1 MDRALKRL
9 ERVLELEKQQGYQNK
24 AVVGGIR
31 QFAVFWVSQAR
42 DEATDEGDLALAEQ
56 ISQVLMDYNQLPGTQ
71 ARAKAIDSL
80 LTHLERRQARRP
92 AATPAAGPAKPAEPP
107 PPAPPPK
114 TKTPTPAPAPV
125 PVQQTMA
132 EEARESDE
140 EQEEFE
146 EDFEEETPHDG
157 RGELDEEVEPDTP
170 RVPADPGALAKPVTT
185 LKGVGQKIAEKL
197 NKLDVETIWE
207 LLYLFPRRY
216 DDYTLLKPISKLQ
229 YGEQVTVIG
238 TIWQTKVRRT
248 RTNQPIIESIINDGT
263 GSVQATWFNQPWLA
277 EQLPAGMQIV
287 LSGKV
292 EMFLGRLVFNSPE
305 WEPLELEPLRT
316 RRIVPI
322 YPLTEGL
329 TAAKMRELMQR
340 AVKEWS
346 TRVPDPLPVDIR
358 KGRRLYSLPHA
369 IQQMHFPDSHESM
382 RRARQRL
389 AYDELFLLQLGV
401 QRQRQD
407 WQSHNGAPLT
417 IEQEQFA
424 VFLNALPF
432 QLTGAQQRVIDEIRA
447 DVGRN
452 RPMNRLLQGDVG
464 SGKTIVAAAAMVTA
478 AWAGA
483 QAALMAPTEIL
494 AEQHYR
500 GLCSLLEPLGLK
512 VALLTGST
520 PSAERQAIYSGL
532 ADGSIQIVIG
542 THALIQPVVAFR
554 RLGVAIIDEQ
564 HRFGVDQRAALR
576 QKGPSDNGDVI
587 SPHLLVMSATPIP
600 RTLALSL
607 YGDLDLSSLDE
618 MPPGRQEIKTRWL
631 RASERER
638 AYNFIRRQ
646 TAEGRQAFIIY
657 PLVEE
662 SDMIDARAAVEE
674 YERLSREVFPDR
686 RVGLVHGRLRADEK
700 ESAMRAFVNHETDML
715 VATSV
720 IEVGV
725 DVPNSSVIVIEGA
738 DRFGLAQLHQF
749 RGRVGRG
756 QHQSYCILIAEDVSA
771 DAEQRLA
778 ALEATNDGFV
788 LAERD
793 LELRGPG
800 EFFGR
805 RQSGLPELRL
815 ASLLHDS
822 DVLIMAQEDAAA
834 IFADDPQLERPEH
847 QYLRKSLEDFWEG
860 AADVS

>member
-9 ERVLELEKQQGYQNK
+9 ERVLELEIQQGYQNK

-31 QFAVFWVSQAR
+31 QFAVFWISQAQ
-42 DEATDEGDLALAEQ
+42 DEATNEADLALAEQ
-56 ISQVLMDYNQLPGTQ
+56 ISQVLMDYGQLPGAQ
-71 ARAKAIDSL
+71 ARARAIESL
-80 LTHLERRQARRP
+80 FENLERRKARQP
-92 AATPAAGPAKPAEPP
+92 AADKPPAAPPSQRSKERPRDEAAAKETPAQVIAAE
-107 PPAPPPK
+107 
-114 TKTPTPAPAPV
+114 TEG
-125 PVQQTMA
+125 QSIA
-132 EEARESDE
+132 EERLASEDDLDA
-140 EQEEFE
+140 
-146 EDFEEETPHDG
+146 DFEEESP
-157 RGELDEEVEPDTP
+157 EESQPVPEEEYEPDLP
-170 RVPADPGALAKPVTT
+170 RMAPDPHGLEKPVTA

-197 NKLDVETIWE
+197 NKLGAETILD

-216 DDYTLLKPISKLQ
+216 DDYTLLKPINKLQ
-229 YGEQVTVIG
+229 YGEQVTIIG
-238 TIWQTKVRRT
+238 TIWQTKVRRS
-248 RTNQPIIESIINDGT
+248 RTNQPITESIVNDGT
-263 GSVQATWFNQPWLA
+263 GSIQATWFNQPWLA

-292 EMFLGRLVFNSPE
+292 DMFLGRLVFNSPE

-316 RRIVPI
+316 RRIVPV
-322 YPLTEGL
+322 YPLTDGL

-340 AVKEWS
+340 VVKEWS
-346 TRVPDPLPVDIR
+346 TRVPDPLPVEIR
-358 KGRRLYSLPHA
+358 KRRRLYSLPRA
-369 IQQMHFPDSHESM
+369 IEQMHFPDSHESM

-389 AYDELFLLQLGV
+389 AYDELFQLQLGV
-401 QRQRQD
+401 QGQRRE
-407 WQSHNGAPLT
+407 WQAHNGMPLSV
-417 IEQEQFA
+417 EPEQFDM
-424 VFLNALPF
+424 FMDALSF
-432 QLTGAQQRVIDEIRA
+432 QLTGAQQRVIGEIRA
-447 DVGRN
+447 DLAQS

-464 SGKTIVAAAAMVTA
+464 SGKTIVAAAAMVSA

-483 QAALMAPTEIL
+483 QSALMAPTEIL

-500 GLCSLLEPLGLK
+500 GLCALLEPMGLK

-520 PSAERQAIYSGL
+520 PASDRQTIYEGL
-532 ADGSIQIVIG
+532 ADGSIQIAIG
-542 THALIQPVVAFR
+542 THALIQPAVIFR
-554 RLGVAIIDEQ
+554 RLGLAIIDEQ

-576 QKGPSDNGDVI
+576 EKGPSDNGDAI

-600 RTLALSL
+600 RTLALSI
-607 YGDLDLSSLDE
+607 YGDLDMSILDE

-662 SDMIDARAAVEE
+662 SDMIDVRAAVEE
-674 YERLSREVFPDR
+674 FERLGRDVFPDR
-686 RVGLVHGRLRADEK
+686 RVGLVHGRLRSHEK
-700 ESAMRAFVNHETDML
+700 DAAMRAFVQHETDML

-725 DVPNSSVIVIEGA
+725 DVPNSTVIVIEGA

-771 DAEQRLA
+771 EAEQRLS

-805 RQSGLPELRL
+805 RQSGLPDLRL

-822 DVLIMAQEDAAA
+822 EVLVMAQEDAAA
-834 IFADDPQLERPEH
+834 IFAEDPNLELPEH
-847 QYLRKSLEDFWEG
+847 QYLRESVDEFWEK